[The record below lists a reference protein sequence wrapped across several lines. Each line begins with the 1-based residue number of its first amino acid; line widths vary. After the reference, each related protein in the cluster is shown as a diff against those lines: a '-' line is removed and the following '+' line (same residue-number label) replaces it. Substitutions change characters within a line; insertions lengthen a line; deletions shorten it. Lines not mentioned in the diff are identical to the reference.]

1 MLALAGGADWIPAM
15 AGSLHPPCRR
25 KKLRPLRPRLTA
37 RTALCS
43 VPSSSPH
50 AAGRAGAPVFLPEEK
65 EKTGRARSKREK
77 EVSPLR
83 GDGGRGTR
91 KRCFL
96 RVRMSPA
103 RGVVQAGVLE
113 MDEWTSFSFRCRS
126 PGACA
131 RLLPVIA
138 LEAPPLI
145 ARRNGRRHKR
155 LPLID
160 GPQERGCLPLAFPLS
175 LHLPRGVER
184 QHAAPPVF
192 EENQCYRVSDKK
204 ADHRGIFEL
213 RYSS

>member
-1 MLALAGGADWIPAM
+1 MMLALAGGADWIPAM
-15 AGSLHPPCRR
+15 AGSLHPPFS
-25 KKLRPLRPRLTA
+25 L
-37 RTALCS
+37 
-43 VPSSSPH
+43 
-50 AAGRAGAPVFLPEEK
+50 FLPEEK

-160 GPQERGCLPLAFPLS
+160 GPQECGCPPLAFPLS

>member
-1 MLALAGGADWIPAM
+1 MDTSDGWFIA
-15 AGSLHPPCRR
+15 PPIFSFSSRR
-25 KKLRPLRPRLTA
+25 KRENGPCTVQKRKRSMRP
-37 RTALCS
+37 
-43 VPSSSPH
+43 
-50 AAGRAGAPVFLPEEK
+50 AGDV
-65 EKTGRARSKREK
+65 GRE
-77 EVSPLR
+77 
-83 GDGGRGTR
+83 TR

-184 QHAAPPVF
+184 QHAA
-192 EENQCYRVSDKK
+192 Q
-204 ADHRGIFEL
+204 L
-213 RYSS
+213 RCLRRINVTECLIRKRIIVVYLS

>member
-1 MLALAGGADWIPAM
+1 MMLALAGGADWIPAM
-15 AGSLHPPCRR
+15 AGSLHPPFS
-25 KKLRPLRPRLTA
+25 L
-37 RTALCS
+37 
-43 VPSSSPH
+43 
-50 AAGRAGAPVFLPEEK
+50 FLPEEK

-145 ARRNGRRHKR
+145 ARRNGHRYKR

-204 ADHRGIFEL
+204 ADHRGIWRL
-213 RYSS
+213 KNST

>member
-1 MLALAGGADWIPAM
+1 MSSEETPPTPSPPNGEDCALLRSFLLSPRGRPRGGP
-15 AGSLHPPCRR
+15 GFSSRR
-25 KKLRPLRPRLTA
+25 KRENGPCTVQKRKRSMRP
-37 RTALCS
+37 
-43 VPSSSPH
+43 
-50 AAGRAGAPVFLPEEK
+50 AGDV
-65 EKTGRARSKREK
+65 GRE
-77 EVSPLR
+77 
-83 GDGGRGTR
+83 TR

-145 ARRNGRRHKR
+145 ARRNGRRYKR

-160 GPQERGCLPLAFPLS
+160 GSQERGCLPLAFPLS

-204 ADHRGIFEL
+204 ADHRGIWRL
-213 RYSS
+213 KNST

>member
-1 MLALAGGADWIPAM
+1 MLAL
-15 AGSLHPPCRR
+15 R
-25 KKLRPLRPRLTA
+25 
-37 RTALCS
+37 
-43 VPSSSPH
+43 
-50 AAGRAGAPVFLPEEK
+50 AGRIGYQRWLVHCTPHFLFFFQKKKRKRAVHGPK
-65 EKTGRARSKREK
+65 EKKKYRPCG
-77 EVSPLR
+77 
-83 GDGGRGTR
+83 GDEGRGTR

-145 ARRNGRRHKR
+145 ARRNGRRYKR

-160 GPQERGCLPLAFPLS
+160 GSQERGCLPLAFPLS

-204 ADHRGIFEL
+204 ADHRGIWRL
-213 RYSS
+213 KNST